1 MTTVSGEQRRQ
12 IRHAFDVVAVL
23 VDRDIKTMYRRSTL
37 GVGWALAQP
46 VLYVVIFLFVFRHV
60 LAIDVEHYAS
70 FALIGVL
77 VWTWFQG
84 SLVAST
90 GLITGNRTLV
100 RQPRFPLA
108 LLPHA
113 TIGVRLFHFLLAMPL
128 LGLLLWWQGLRPSW
142 AWVALPILLA
152 VQFVLTAGL
161 AYPLAALTVR
171 VRDTQ
176 HVVIVTLQLAM
187 YLTPIF
193 YSLQHVPERYRS
205 WMYANPMVAL
215 IEAWRDV
222 LLRAQWPNAVHVA
235 VIATLALA
243 LLGVGRRIFMAQ
255 SRRFA
260 EEL

>member
-1 MTTVSGEQRRQ
+1 
-12 IRHAFDVVAVL
+12 
-23 VDRDIKTMYRRSTL
+23 
-37 GVGWALAQP
+37 
-46 VLYVVIFLFVFRHV
+46 
-60 LAIDVEHYAS
+60 
-70 FALIGVL
+70 
-77 VWTWFQG
+77 
-84 SLVAST
+84 
-90 GLITGNRTLV
+90 
-100 RQPRFPLA
+100 
-108 LLPHA
+108 
-113 TIGVRLFHFLLAMPL
+113 FHFLLAMPL
-128 LGLLLWWQGLRPSW
+128 LGRLLWWQGLRPSW

-176 HVVIVTLQLAM
+176 HVVIVTLQLAR

-243 LLGVGRRIFMAQ
+243 LLGAGRRLFMAQ
-255 SRRFA
+255 TCRFA
-260 EEL
+260 EELGAWSESPPNTSANASGVMRGAPRAGGATSSARRGAARRRRSSGACRTARSRCTTA